1 MTDLDALARRAVAC
15 KGWRWHPG
23 MLAICLND
31 GTAYRLIGT
40 DEQPRLSDGTLLPNA
55 AEWTVPGSLAVRY
68 VPDLFDPATLG
79 CLLALVREACG
90 DPSLYVR
97 LSDTT
102 RQSDGVRAWEV
113 LGWLD
118 PSRSQ
123 DGRGGSWR
131 GWGYASDGEALIA
144 ALEAMP

>member
-1 MTDLDALARRAVAC
+1 MKLGCINERAVMC
-15 KGWRWHPG
+15 KGWRWMPG
-23 MLAICLND
+23 MLTMDGVRIYAID
-31 GTAYRLIGT
+31 GNIFDGFDDDSEYLDHPVSALEWPDFT
-40 DEQPRLSDGTLLPNA
+40 DA
-55 AEWTVPGSLAVRY
+55 
-68 VPDLFDPATLG
+68 ATLG
-79 CLLALVREACG
+79 CLLALVREAWG

-118 PSRSQ
+118 PSRSP

-131 GWGYASDGEALIA
+131 GWGYASEAEALVA
-144 ALEAMP
+144 ALEAAP

>member
-1 MTDLDALARRAVAC
+1 MTDELTALGRRAVAC
-15 KGWRWHPG
+15 KAWRWMPG
-23 MLAICLND
+23 MVTMHGERVVAVQEDAGWLQLAVCREPPHPARVMLNSWETCLPD
-31 GTAYRLIGT
+31 
-40 DEQPRLSDGTLLPNA
+40 LSDA
-55 AEWTVPGSLAVRY
+55 
-68 VPDLFDPATLG
+68 ATLG

-118 PSRSQ
+118 PSRSP

-131 GWGYASDGEALIA
+131 GWGYASEAEALVA
-144 ALEAMP
+144 ALEAAP

>member
-1 MTDLDALARRAVAC
+1 MTGEMEALARRAVAC
-15 KGWRWHPG
+15 RGWRWMPG
-23 MLAICLND
+23 MQALGGVRVFAVMGDTFD
-31 GTAYRLIGT
+31 GMDTDSEYLDAPTAN
-40 DEQPRLSDGTLLPNA
+40 LLP
-55 AEWTVPGSLAVRY
+55 
-68 VPDLFDPATLG
+68 DLTDPATLG
-79 CLLALVREACG
+79 CLLALVGEAYG

-118 PSRSQ
+118 PSRSP

-131 GWGYASDGEALIA
+131 GWGYASEAEALVA
-144 ALEAMP
+144 ALEAAP